1 MKKQAPFRMEWEAHE
16 HEHKERSSDWFWAVG
31 IVTISLAVVSV
42 IFGNIIFAIFLLTAV
57 FALALFINKV
67 PENVHVVVD
76 ERGVTRDN
84 LHYPYSTL
92 RTFWIDPEH
101 AHPKILLSSEKIF
114 MPLIVVPLDTS
125 INLEQLA
132 ENLSNHLAEKYH
144 SLPFVEKVIEY
155 LGF

>member
-1 MKKQAPFRMEWEAHE
+1 MEWDAHE
-16 HEHKERSSDWFWAVG
+16 HEHKERSSDWFWAMG

-67 PENVHVVVD
+67 PDTVHVVVD
-76 ERGVTRDN
+76 ERGVTKDK

-101 AHPKILLSSEKIF
+101 SHPKILFSSEKIF

-125 INLEQLA
+125 VNLEQLA
-132 ENLSNHLAEKYH
+132 DNLSQHLSEKYH
-144 SLPFVEKVIEY
+144 SLPFVEKMIEY